1 MAPAPGAGARLP
13 RPCALCG
20 QWDRADLCAGCQQR
34 FADDQPARCPQC
46 ALPAASGQRCG
57 ACVGTPPPFHHTVAV
72 ADYRFPWDRLIARFK
87 FQQQPELA
95 TLLAG
100 VLAAAR
106 CSASPA
112 CHAASLV
119 LPVPLSP
126 GAWPSAATTR
136 PGSWRGG
143 WPRTVGCTPMPDCL
157 LRLRDTPHQV
167 QLDRAPSAANL
178 RGAFHVGAAS
188 RATSCGRTADRAG
201 RRRDDHRRHRR
212 RGHRALLAAGAA
224 RVQVWVVARTP
235 AGQGTEPAPRHN
247 RGPCSTSCSCSPR
260 SRPTPAT

>member
-1 MAPAPGAGARLP
+1 MQHGDAPTDGMPWRPRWRWRGLP

-100 VLAAAR
+100 VLAAAVQR
-106 CSASPA
+106 QPGLP
-112 CHAASLV
+112 AASLE
-119 LPVPLSP
+119 LPEPLSP
-126 GAWPSAATTR
+126 ARLAERGYNQAWELARRVAAHR
-136 PGSWRGG
+136 RLHAHA
-143 WPRTVGCTPMPDCL
+143 DCL

-167 QLDRAPSAANL
+167 GLDRRARAANL
-178 RGAFHVGAAS
+178 RDAMWVPPEGQHRVAGQQIALVDDVMTTGGTAAA
-188 RATSCGRTADRAG
+188 ATG
-201 RRRDDHRRHRR
+201 
-212 RGHRALLAAGAA
+212 ALLAAGAA
-224 RVQVWVVARTP
+224 GVQVWVVARTP
-235 AGQGTEPAPRHN
+235 APGD
-247 RGPCSTSCSCSPR
+247 
-260 SRPTPAT
+260 